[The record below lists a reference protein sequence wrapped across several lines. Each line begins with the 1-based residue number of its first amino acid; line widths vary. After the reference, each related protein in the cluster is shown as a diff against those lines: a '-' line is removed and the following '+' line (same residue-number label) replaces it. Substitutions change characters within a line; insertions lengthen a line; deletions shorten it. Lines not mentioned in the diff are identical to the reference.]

1 MPSRVRPVWRVRF
14 AQMDRNPKITRH
26 FKDLYTELAQ
36 IVDAG
41 ESANKAL
48 RSDGWAV
55 LHRILDAEIRTIDR
69 ELDDGRVLTQA
80 EYAAAH
86 GRRGGIRAALDSLRA
101 FAEWAETQEAEE
113 RRKLELAA
121 TAGRQ

>member
-1 MPSRVRPVWRVRF
+1 MGFRNCPALRVPLR
-14 AQMDRNPKITRH
+14 AMDRNPKITRH
-26 FKDLYTELAQ
+26 FKDLYTELSQ
-36 IVDAG
+36 IVGAG
-41 ESANKAL
+41 ESARKTL
-48 RSDGWAV
+48 RSEGWLV
-55 LHRILDAEIRTIDR
+55 LERILDAEIKTIDR
-69 ELDDGRVLTQA
+69 ELDDARVLTQA